1 MNSEQ
6 QTSAPTV
13 LQLVKMLFFSE
24 DFRFRPRARRRP
36 RRMAQLGLMRFRP
49 PGIAQDRS
57 ARPVC

>member
-1 MNSEQ
+1 MNI
-6 QTSAPTV
+6 V

-36 RRMAQLGLMRFRP
+36 SPRMAQLGLMRFRA
-49 PGIAQDRS
+49 GIAQDRS